1 MKAIKQFNH
10 IALFA
15 LILLFYSC
23 EYIDSLTQDG
33 THITTHQDVG
43 DIKHI
48 VVNSPIRIV
57 LHNDQSHIVDISGYD
72 NLINALKIAYRN
84 DSLIIDHNKKDY
96 LRKSQLIELRVSANH
111 LQRVTAEMPIELTSN
126 TEINF
131 NNFSIV
137 INGGAKFSEV
147 NLNVNANSINLNVYG
162 NNIGNFLLSGTSQS
176 SSFVLEGSVNI
187 NALDLVCEQSRITH
201 KSIGDCKITAESKLN
216 VKSYASGNTY
226 YCGNAKV
233 DHERLHVPYLQS
245 TGNVIKI
252 D

>member
-1 MKAIKQFNH
+1 MKAIKHYKN
-10 IALFA
+10 ITLFA
-15 LILLFYSC
+15 LILFCYSC

-33 THITTHQDVG
+33 TFITTHQDVG

-48 VVNSPIRIV
+48 VVNSPIRIA
-57 LHNDQSHIVDISGYD
+57 LHNEQSDIVDISGYD
-72 NLINALKIAYRN
+72 NLINELKITYRN

-96 LRKSQLIELRVSANH
+96 LRKSQLIELTVSAKH
-111 LQRVTAEMPIELTSN
+111 LQRVTAEMPMELTSN
-126 TEINF
+126 LTINF

-147 NLNVNANSINLNVYG
+147 KLDLSASNVSLNVYG

-176 SSFVLEGSVNI
+176 SSFILEGSVNI
-187 NALDLVCEQSRITH
+187 DALDLVCELSNITH
-201 KSIGDCKITAESKLN
+201 KSIGDCKITANTKLD
-216 VKSYASGNTY
+216 VKSYASGNIY
-226 YCGNAKV
+226 YSGDAEVK
-233 DHERLHVPYLQS
+233 HERLHVPYLQS